1 MGILLLLLGC
11 NITLIVTAI
20 YLHKIFKTVNKN
32 YYLNLRKYAVDKDIN
47 LSGETKWKNIK
58 EMKLKVD

>member
-11 NITLIVTAI
+11 NATLIIIAI

-32 YYLNLRKYAVDKDIN
+32 YYFNLRRYAIDKDIN
-47 LSGETKWKNIK
+47 LDGGNNEKI
-58 EMKLKVD
+58 